1 MTEAERE
8 RMLMYPNTPLG
19 EQKRPFENA
28 FSGFAM
34 LRSLFARRLDH
45 HKEDSK
51 HG

>member
-34 LRSLFARRLDH
+34 LRAMFSPAPKDASH
-45 HKEDSK
+45 D
-51 HG
+51 